1 MHGEVARRRSGEPAL
16 RDALAVPGPR
26 AVTSQRPTS
35 RGGPVAATGPPDPC
49 CGAGRIGALAD
60 DCVLLLQPDEVR
72 FAEAERHSVWLTTDH
87 GRFRA
92 ATKGIDNLE
101 RELARHGFVRVHR
114 SFLVNPERVRRVDHR
129 GHGMITLSTDHRR
142 IESIPVSRRY
152 THEVRELF
160 GV

>member
-1 MHGEVARRRSGEPAL
+1 MQHDVAG
-16 RDALAVPGPR
+16 
-26 AVTSQRPTS
+26 T
-35 RGGPVAATGPPDPC
+35 
-49 CGAGRIGALAD
+49 GALATGLVGWTVSRTEGGCRPSPGLD
-60 DCVLLLQPDEVR
+60 AASHETCGGHGRVAALADGSVLLLEPHEIR
-72 FAEAERHSVWLTTDH
+72 FAEADRHSVWLATDY

-101 RELARHGFVRVHR
+101 RELAHHGFARVHR

-142 IESIPVSRRY
+142 GEGIPVSRRF
-152 THEVRELF
+152 TREVRALF

>member
-1 MHGEVARRRSGEPAL
+1 MHRDVARTGAVGTGLVGSTLCRSEGGCRAGPEVDPA
-16 RDALAVPGPR
+16 PR
-26 AVTSQRPTS
+26 EN
-35 RGGPVAATGPPDPC
+35 C
-49 CGAGRIGALAD
+49 CGGHGRIAAALAD
-60 DCVLLLQPDEVR
+60 GSVLLLEPHEIR
-72 FAEAERHSVWLTTDH
+72 FAEADRHSVWLATDY

-101 RELARHGFVRVHR
+101 RELARHGFARVHR

-142 IESIPVSRRY
+142 VEAIPVSRRF
-152 THEVRELF
+152 TREVRALF